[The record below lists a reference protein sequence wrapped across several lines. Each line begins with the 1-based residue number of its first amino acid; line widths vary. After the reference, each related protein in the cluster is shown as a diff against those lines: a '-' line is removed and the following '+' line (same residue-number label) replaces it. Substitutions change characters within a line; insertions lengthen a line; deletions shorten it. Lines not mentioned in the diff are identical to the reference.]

1 MTNINLK
8 HRKFIISITIENRII
23 LHYIRLQIN
32 WKKKNKKKLVN
43 LQDQGNN
50 WKFWNVSEIV
60 TGNCNLYR

>member
-32 WKKKNKKKLVN
+32 WKKNKKKN
-43 LQDQGNN
+43 L
-50 WKFWNVSEIV
+50 
-60 TGNCNLYR
+60 